1 MGYFVSNALQSNFG
15 INFQSLA
22 LAKIEECLVKFS
34 KKGAAIIFNFN
45 LIADSSWQTYGFL
58 LR

>member
-22 LAKIEECLVKFS
+22 LAKIEESMFS
-34 KKGAAIIFNFN
+34 
-45 LIADSSWQTYGFL
+45 
-58 LR
+58 

>member
-34 KKGAAIIFNFN
+34 KKVQQLF
-45 LIADSSWQTYGFL
+45 LIL
-58 LR
+58 I